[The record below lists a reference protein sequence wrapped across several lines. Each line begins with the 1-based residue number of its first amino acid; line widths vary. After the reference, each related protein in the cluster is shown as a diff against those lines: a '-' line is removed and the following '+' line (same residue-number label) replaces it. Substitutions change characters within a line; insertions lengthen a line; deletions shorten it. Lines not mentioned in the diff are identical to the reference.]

1 MVDDDNDDTHLASFT
16 ISFKSVNAVVVGR
29 PEAKKHTELLTRV
42 NTKLLVI
49 IMSCNS
55 VIMTLSWDELSL

>member
-1 MVDDDNDDTHLASFT
+1 MMVVVVVDDDNDDTHLASFT
-16 ISFKSVNAVVVGR
+16 ISFKSVNTVVVGR

-49 IMSCNS
+49 IMS
-55 VIMTLSWDELSL
+55 